1 MGLGDIS
8 DIMNIIVTK
17 ICSNIRYWHQS
28 EEILEQTLDVFVD
41 LISSYSSS
49 KTLLSLD
56 SVHFMVHNHTGEH
69 FPFLGY
75 DTDNK
80 YRITFYTALSRLVF
94 TAAED
99 LHNSF
104 DSFISPNIEIIA
116 QLNDAP
122 GIDNGDAKLALIG
135 AFRDLRGISTAT
147 TTKRTYNLLFDV
159 LYPDCFSLMK
169 RTAEC
174 WFADPV
180 VMTAMMKFLQEFV
193 FNKGQRIYF
202 EQSSANGILL
212 FRETSAIVYAYGNR
226 MLQLPVMQDIYIEK
240 YKGIR
245 LMLNVL
251 TCALSGNYVNFG
263 VFALYDDKA
272 LQSALDIS
280 LQMCLQIPL
289 NDILAFVKLSKAYFA
304 FLEVLF
310 KNHLDVL
317 CGLDSSV
324 FIDLIK
330 AIHEGLQSN
339 GILFSFHF
347 LVFFLIICL

>member
-1 MGLGDIS
+1 MGMGDIS
-8 DIMNIIVTK
+8 DVMNIIVTK
-17 ICSNIRYWHQS
+17 ICSNIRYWNNS
-28 EEILEQTLDVFVD
+28 DEILEQTMEVFVD

-49 KTLLSLD
+49 KTLLGLE
-56 SVHFMVHNHTGEH
+56 SVNFMVHNHTGDH

-75 DTDNK
+75 TTDNK

-104 DSFISPNIEIIA
+104 DTFIAPNIEIIA
-116 QLNDAP
+116 QLNDTP
-122 GIDNGDAKLALIG
+122 NLGDNVAKLALVG
-135 AFRDLRGISTAT
+135 AFRDLRGIAAAT
-147 TTKRTYNLLFDV
+147 TSKRTYNLLFDV
-159 LYPDCFSLMK
+159 LYPDCFNLLLK
-169 RTAEC
+169 ATEC
-174 WFADPV
+174 WYADPV
-180 VMTAMMKFLQEFV
+180 VMTALLKFLQEFV

-212 FRETSAIVYAYGNR
+212 FRETSAIVCAYGSR
-226 MLQLPVMQDIYIEK
+226 VLALPVMQDIYVEK

-263 VFALYDDKA
+263 VFSLYEDKA
-272 LQSALDIS
+272 LQNALDIS

-289 NDILAFVKLSKAYFA
+289 NDILAYVKLSKAYFA
-304 FLEVLF
+304 FLEVLL

-324 FIDLIK
+324 FIALIK
-330 AIHEGLQSN
+330 TVHEGLQSS
-339 GILFSFHF
+339 GTYVVYFH
-347 LVFFLIICL
+347 IIIFAPL